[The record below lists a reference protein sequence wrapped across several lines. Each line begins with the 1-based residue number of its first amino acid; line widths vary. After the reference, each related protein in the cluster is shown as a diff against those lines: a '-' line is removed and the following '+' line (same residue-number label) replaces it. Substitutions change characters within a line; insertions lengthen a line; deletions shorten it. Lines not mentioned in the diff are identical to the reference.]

1 MSLASWTGGRRRAS
15 VRGSGQPRKSIPRD
29 HMGARHPNPRLVA
42 RPPPAPLEARRKAR
56 SGTLFEGRCWAR
68 ATLYAADE
76 FDVQQA
82 VDALQAAAIAT
93 RLVAD
98 IGQDRC
104 QQIIAEAFLK
114 VRQ

>member
-1 MSLASWTGGRRRAS
+1 MTTWVHDTPILGSWLALPRLHWRRAEKRDQALRAGARDQG
-15 VRGSGQPRKSIPRD
+15 VRGPLL
-29 HMGARHPNPRLVA
+29 GARHD
-42 RPPPAPLEARRKAR
+42 
-56 SGTLFEGRCWAR
+56 
-68 ATLYAADE
+68 AADE

-104 QQIIAEAFLK
+104 RQIIAEAFLK

>member
-1 MSLASWTGGRRRAS
+1 
-15 VRGSGQPRKSIPRD
+15 
-29 HMGARHPNPRLVA
+29 MGARHPNPRLVA

-56 SGTLFEGRCWAR
+56 SGVRGPLLGAR
-68 ATLYAADE
+68 HDAADE

-104 QQIIAEAFLK
+104 RQIIAEAFLK

>member
-1 MSLASWTGGRRRAS
+1 M
-15 VRGSGQPRKSIPRD
+15 
-29 HMGARHPNPRLVA
+29 
-42 RPPPAPLEARRKAR
+42 PAIKV
-56 SGTLFEGRCWAR
+56 FEGRCWAR

-104 QQIIAEAFLK
+104 QQIIAEAFFK

>member
-1 MSLASWTGGRRRAS
+1 VTTWVHDTPILGSWLALPRLHWRRAEKRDQALRAGARDQG
-15 VRGSGQPRKSIPRD
+15 VRG
-29 HMGARHPNPRLVA
+29 
-42 RPPPAPLEARRKAR
+42 PL
-56 SGTLFEGRCWAR
+56 LAR

>member
-1 MSLASWTGGRRRAS
+1 VGGGAHRSAAAVNLGSRSRVTTWVHDTPILGSWLALPRLHWRRAE
-15 VRGSGQPRKSIPRD
+15 KRD
-29 HMGARHPNPRLVA
+29 QV
-42 RPPPAPLEARRKAR
+42 
-56 SGTLFEGRCWAR
+56 FEGRCWAR

-104 QQIIAEAFLK
+104 QQIIAEALLK
-114 VRQ
+114 VRP

>member
-1 MSLASWTGGRRRAS
+1 MCN
-15 VRGSGQPRKSIPRD
+15 K
-29 HMGARHPNPRLVA
+29 
-42 RPPPAPLEARRKAR
+42 
-56 SGTLFEGRCWAR
+56 
-68 ATLYAADE
+68 
-76 FDVQQA
+76 A

>member
-1 MSLASWTGGRRRAS
+1 M
-15 VRGSGQPRKSIPRD
+15 
-29 HMGARHPNPRLVA
+29 
-42 RPPPAPLEARRKAR
+42 PAIKV
-56 SGTLFEGRCWAR
+56 FEGRCWAR

-76 FDVQQA
+76 FDVQ

>member
-1 MSLASWTGGRRRAS
+1 MCNK
-15 VRGSGQPRKSIPRD
+15 QSI
-29 HMGARHPNPRLVA
+29 
-42 RPPPAPLEARRKAR
+42 
-56 SGTLFEGRCWAR
+56 
-68 ATLYAADE
+68 
-76 FDVQQA
+76 
-82 VDALQAAAIAT
+82 QAAAIAT